1 MTSHDRLIADV
12 AKAILVPIGFQQKGR
27 SRVWLLDH
35 GWWLTVVE
43 FQPSAWA
50 KGSGLNVAAH
60 WLWIDQAHLS
70 FDYFEY
76 SEKFIEYASD
86 AQFEPEVTR
95 LAQAAAREANR
106 LQQIF
111 TSIEAAATVLAAEER
126 ALPDTAQ
133 GSWSAYNAGMAM
145 ALSGQTDDAAD
156 MFSSVRDERVRPAV
170 GRAENLLSDPL
181 KLRRTV
187 EVLMS
192 EHRSAL
198 GLMPRRQ
205 EGDALKVR

>member
-1 MTSHDRLIADV
+1 M
-12 AKAILVPIGFQQKGR
+12 
-27 SRVWLLDH
+27 
-35 GWWLTVVE
+35 VE

-60 WLWIDQAHLS
+60 WLWIEQPHLS
-70 FDYFEY
+70 FDYFDY
-76 SEKFIEYASD
+76 SETFIEYASD

-95 LAQAAAREANR
+95 LAQAAAHEANR

-111 TSIEAAATVLAAEER
+111 TNMKAAAAVLVAEER

-133 GSWSAYNAGMAM
+133 GSWSAYNAGMTM
-145 ALSGQTDDAAD
+145 ALSGETDDAAD
-156 MFSSVRDERVRPAV
+156 MFKSVRDERVRPAV
-170 GRAENLLSDPL
+170 ARVENFLSDPV

-187 EVLMS
+187 EGLMS
-192 EHRSAL
+192 KHRSAL

-205 EGDALKVR
+205 